1 MRKSI
6 LLTGSPGCGKTT
18 LIQKVLLKLSI
29 PASGFYTRE
38 IRQQGVRK
46 GFEIITLDGKRDIL
60 SHVNIKSPKRVGKY
74 GVDLDML
81 LALAVP
87 AIYQGIKS
95 GGLIVIDE
103 IGPMEILSSY
113 FRQAVLEA
121 LDSDSSML
129 GTIVRRST
137 PFTDSIKARPEVTTI
152 EVTPNNRD
160 ALLDHLLTQFR
171 EISLTSGE

>member
-1 MRKSI
+1 
-6 LLTGSPGCGKTT
+6 
-18 LIQKVLLKLSI
+18 
-29 PASGFYTRE
+29 
-38 IRQQGVRK
+38 
-46 GFEIITLDGKRDIL
+46 
-60 SHVNIKSPKRVGKY
+60 
-74 GVDLDML
+74 
-81 LALAVP
+81 
-87 AIYQGIKS
+87 
-95 GGLIVIDE
+95 
-103 IGPMEILSSY
+103 MEILSSY